1 MMRNL
6 FMSLLVAVF
15 AASFMYLGELS
26 GVTASNE
33 EVAAVENCILD
44 STQTVLDSDD
54 ESFITTSCDYLA
66 SFYFRLANR
75 GCKSRSNSGA
85 NVVSDFRRIL
95 SHGYC
100 IITSYL
106 YKHLITLS
114 CSVPHYIYHRNLRI

>member
-1 MMRNL
+1 MIRNL
-6 FMSLLVAVF
+6 FISLLVAVF
-15 AASFMYLGELS
+15 AASFMYLGELA

-33 EVAAVENCILD
+33 EVMAVESCILD

-54 ESFITTSCDYLA
+54 ESFIITSCDGLA
-66 SFYFRLANR
+66 SSYFRLANR
-75 GCKSRSNSGA
+75 GCKSRSNNGA

-100 IITSYL
+100 ITTSYL

>member
-1 MMRNL
+1 MIRNL
-6 FMSLLVAVF
+6 FISLLVAVF
-15 AASFMYLGELS
+15 AASFMYLGELAA
-26 GVTASNE
+26 VTASNE
-33 EVAAVENCILD
+33 EVMAVENCILD

-54 ESFITTSCDYLA
+54 ESFIITSCDGLA
-66 SFYFRLANR
+66 SFCFRLANR

-100 IITSYL
+100 ITTSYF
-106 YKHLITLS
+106 YKHPIILS